1 MQVAMKNFLV
11 RLLVVAAVMA
21 VLSLL
26 VFSRLPDTW
35 TTPAWPYLLL
45 FFVASNLILYT
56 LYAKAQAKKLSK
68 FANFFM
74 LATFLKLVVYLAIIV
89 VYLLFYRDDVVPFV
103 LTFFIYYV
111 VFTALEVMSVSK
123 SAK

>member
-1 MQVAMKNFLV
+1 MQAAMKKFV
-11 RLLVVAAVMA
+11 TRLLVVTAAMA

-26 VFSRLPDTW
+26 VFSRLPDAW
-35 TTPAWPYLLL
+35 STPAWPYLLV
-45 FFVASNLILYT
+45 FFVASNLILFAM
-56 LYAKAQAKKLSK
+56 YAKAQAKKLSK

-74 LATFLKLVVYLAIIV
+74 LATFLKLVVYLVIIV
-89 VYLLFYRDDVVPFV
+89 VYLLFFRDDVVPFV

-123 SAK
+123 ATK